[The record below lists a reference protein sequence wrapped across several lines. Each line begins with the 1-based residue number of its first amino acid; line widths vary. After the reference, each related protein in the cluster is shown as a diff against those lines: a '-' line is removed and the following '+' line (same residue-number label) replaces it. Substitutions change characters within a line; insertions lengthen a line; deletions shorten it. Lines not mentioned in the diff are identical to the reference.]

1 MLRCNLC
8 GNKIFD
14 YGNNPYPLMMNDDD
28 RCCDL
33 CNSKYVIPARIANAT
48 EEFTKDE
55 LAKIACMIRVE
66 NERR

>member
-14 YGNNPYPLMMNDDD
+14 YGNNPYPLMVSDDD
-28 RCCDL
+28 RCCDY
-33 CNSKYVIPARIANAT
+33 CNSEYVIPARIANIAKEFT
-48 EEFTKDE
+48 EEE
-55 LAKIACMIRVE
+55 LARITYSIRLE